1 MYFTGEHF
9 ISVNYF
15 RSSPAVSSFTDS
27 LMKLIP
33 QVSTGQEAR
42 GVGGAGVMLGPRVV
56 GVWALSEPWTIAQLC
71 PSETQ
76 GLWAISRNM
85 AS

>member
-1 MYFTGEHF
+1 MYFIGEHF

-15 RSSPAVSSFTDS
+15 RSRPAVSSFTDS

-33 QVSTGQEAR
+33 QVSTGQEAC
-42 GVGGAGVMLGPRVV
+42 GVGGADVMRGPHVV
-56 GVWALSEPWTIAQLC
+56 RVWALSEPWTIAQLC
-71 PSETQ
+71 PEEAQ

>member
-1 MYFTGEHF
+1 MYFIGEHF

-33 QVSTGQEAR
+33 QVSTGQEAC
-42 GVGGAGVMLGPRVV
+42 GVGGADVMRGPHVV
-56 GVWALSEPWTIAQLC
+56 RVWALSEPWTIAQLC
-71 PSETQ
+71 PEEAQ
-76 GLWAISRNM
+76 GLWAISRNT